1 MLTILIVGISLGLV
15 LALDRLQDFVDTQ
28 AKAGY
33 FLKDSSVLSVINIG
47 TSIIL
52 LLVNKFLWW
61 SLAYMIEEE
70 VNYTLSE
77 RINSRMN
84 KALFA
89 TSVNII
95 ALPVITNYVF
105 KV

>member
-70 VNYTLSE
+70 VNYTLS
-77 RINSRMN
+77 
-84 KALFA
+84 
-89 TSVNII
+89 
-95 ALPVITNYVF
+95 
-105 KV
+105 